1 MTAFLNGKTAYKVK
15 DTDDYKGYEV
25 VVINSETLGYS
36 KDDRFIKVY
45 EEKERAQGV
54 VDKLNDQLGVTALE
68 ADAVF
73 ICSSRLSS
81 GVPVLMTSCSS
92 AKKRSAIS
100 RG

>member
-73 ICSSRLSS
+73 ICSMFRP
-81 GVPVLMTSCSS
+81 GEYEAVLKFLREKAT
-92 AKKRSAIS
+92 A
-100 RG
+100 